1 MKMQTT
7 AVSFS
12 ITLYLVKMGWLG
24 IKENKW
30 KKKKGG
36 YQNTNWPWLITK
48 HIIIKHGNTR

>member
-1 MKMQTT
+1 MQTT

-30 KKKKGG
+30 KKKQGD
-36 YQNTNWPWLITK
+36 
-48 HIIIKHGNTR
+48 IKTLTGLD

>member
-1 MKMQTT
+1 MQTT